1 MTAAAASAG
10 GGPRV
15 AVLGAGIMGS
25 CVALYLAEHGL
36 AVSLF
41 DEEPAPMGGASRWNE
56 GKIHLGYL
64 YAADPTLNTARMM
77 LDGGLAFMPLIEELI
92 GGSVAGHTT
101 DADDIYLI
109 QRDSVVDPDSA
120 GAYFDAVSD
129 LVRAHPDAG
138 SYLTDASAASAEA
151 LSVRELALLGDPDTI
166 VGGYRVPE
174 RSVQTRWVAD
184 RLCEAL
190 DAASAHVTLRM
201 GVRVTAAE
209 PVGGAWRIRDESG
222 GEEQFD
228 VVVNALW
235 HGRPK
240 IDVTAGLPP
249 EDSLSHRYRVSVF
262 ARTTRPVSVPS
273 MVIGVG
279 PFGDIKNYNGRDFYL
294 SWYPDG
300 LLSESQGVEPL
311 PPPAMT
317 EHQRQQT
324 AVTMVSHLAKLLP
337 PVGEV
342 LDAAES
348 LRLGGGFVFARG
360 KGSLSDPASTL
371 HRRDRFGVRRMDGYF
386 SVDTGKY
393 STAPR
398 MARNLAAEIA
408 AL

>member
-1 MTAAAASAG
+1 
-10 GGPRV
+10 
-15 AVLGAGIMGS
+15 MGS
-25 CVALYLAEHGL
+25 CVALYLADRGL

-41 DEEPAPMGGASRWNE
+41 DEEAAPMGGASRWNE

-64 YAADPTLNTARMM
+64 YAADPTLRTARMV
-77 LDGGLAFMPLIEELI
+77 LDGGLAFSPLIEELI
-92 GGSVAGHTT
+92 GESVAGHTT

-109 QRDSVVDPDSA
+109 HRDSVVDTEQA
-120 GAYFDAVSD
+120 GAYFDTASE
-129 LVRAHPDAG
+129 LVRAHPHAG
-138 SYLTDASAASAEA
+138 SYLADASTAQAEKLTA
-151 LSVRELALLGDPDTI
+151 GELASLGDPNMI
-166 VGGYRVPE
+166 VGGFRAPE

-190 DAASAHVTLRM
+190 DAAPLITPRM

-209 PVGGAWRIRDESG
+209 PHDGSWRIWGEGGVEES
-222 GEEQFD
+222 FD

-273 MVIGVG
+273 MVVGVG
-279 PFGDIKNYNGRDFYL
+279 PFGDIKNYNGRDLYL

-300 LLSESQGVEPL
+300 LLSESQGVEPVL
-311 PPPAMT
+311 PRSMT
-317 EHQRQQT
+317 EPERQRT
-324 AVTMVSHLAKLLP
+324 AVAIVAHLAELLP

-348 LRLGGGFVFARG
+348 LRLGGGFVFAQG
-360 KGSLSDPASTL
+360 EGSLSDPASTL
-371 HRRDRFGVRRMDGYF
+371 HRRDRFGVRRLDGYY

-393 STAPR
+393 STAPW
-398 MARNLAAEIA
+398 MARDLAAEIA